1 VKISATTLQSHS
13 FVPWLLACALWVA
26 GCGSPPPPPP
36 KPTTLNGNIVAS
48 PALNQDARNRASPVV
63 VRMYELKSSALF
75 EAADFVSLYDKDQA
89 TLGAEMIGRDEVVVR
104 PGETQAI
111 AVKTLPADA
120 KFIGV
125 MAAYRELERARWRV
139 LVPVAPNKVNLLTI
153 QLDELAV
160 QASVSAR

>member
-1 VKISATTLQSHS
+1 VNRPATS
-13 FVPWLLACALWVA
+13 FQPHRVVPWLLACTLLAT

-48 PALNQDARNRASPVV
+48 PTLNQDARKRASPVV

-89 TLGAEMIGRDEVVVR
+89 TLGAEMIGRDEVVMR
-104 PGETQAI
+104 PGETQVI
-111 AVKTLPADA
+111 VLKTLPADA

-125 MAAYRELERARWRV
+125 LAAYRELERARWRA

-153 QLDELAV
+153 QLEELAV